1 MILSGGKSSRLYQ
14 SLVYTQKIA
23 LSASAD
29 YVGFKK
35 DPYLFFFSATA
46 SPGSDIN
53 EVEKSLYAQIERII
67 ADLPSEREIQKAKN
81 QIESSFIMGQDSIYL
96 QAMKYGIF
104 EMLGDWRL
112 IDRYLEGI
120 RKVKSDDIVKAAKK
134 YLTEH
139 NRTVGILMP
148 INKVSVKSDT

>member
-14 SLVYTQKIA
+14 SLVYEQKIA

-29 YVGFKK
+29 YVGFTK

-46 SPGSDIN
+46 SPGSAIN

-96 QAMKYGIF
+96 QARKYGIF

-112 IDRYLEGI
+112 IDHYLEGI
-120 RKVKSDDIVKAAKK
+120 RKVKTNDVVEVAKK

-148 INKVSVKSDT
+148 IKEASVKNDT